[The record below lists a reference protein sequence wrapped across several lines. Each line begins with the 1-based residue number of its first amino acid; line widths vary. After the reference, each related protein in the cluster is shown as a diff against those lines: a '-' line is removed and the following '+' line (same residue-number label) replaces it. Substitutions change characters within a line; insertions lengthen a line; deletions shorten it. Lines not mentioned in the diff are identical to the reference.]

1 MSPTIAILAAVAGLL
16 VIALVGMA
24 LYLMS
29 QAKKTR
35 IMAQQAEA
43 AVPPQGQYIQISTGR
58 LHYTDIGTGRPVLL
72 IHGLGG
78 QLRTM
83 TLFLTAKLG
92 RKFRVIAVDR
102 PGMGY
107 SDRPE
112 EMSASI
118 AAQAGYME
126 EVIDRLNLQKPIV
139 LGHSLGGAVAAALA
153 LRAPDKV
160 AGLALIA
167 PLLRPSS
174 RSSTAFAALG
184 VKNPR
189 TRRFLARTL
198 AVPAMVKN
206 QEVTRTE
213 IFGPDPVPASY
224 TKEGGG
230 LLSLRPKS
238 FLNTSRD
245 YCAVGETIGNQWQ
258 AYGELKMPVR
268 ILYGTEDRILDHTE
282 QGVEVVERYP
292 HMRLE
297 LLPGAGH
304 MLVTNHIDAVV
315 RTVEAVAAD
324 LGPKLVTPT
333 PPRADVI
340 A

>member
-1 MSPTIAILAAVAGLL
+1 MIATLSAVAGLV
-16 VIALVGMA
+16 VIALLAVA
-24 LYLMS
+24 LYLLS

-35 IMAQQAEA
+35 IMAQQVEA
-43 AVPPQGQYIQISTGR
+43 AVPPQGQYVQISTGR
-58 LHYTDIGTGRPVLL
+58 LHFTDIGTGRPVLL

-83 TLFLTAKLG
+83 TLALTSALG
-92 RKFRVIAVDR
+92 RQFRVIAVDR

-112 EMSASI
+112 EMSATI
-118 AAQAGYME
+118 EAQAGYME

-139 LGHSLGGAVAAALA
+139 VGHSLGGAIAAQLA
-153 LRAPDKV
+153 LRAPEKV

-167 PLLRPSS
+167 PLLRASS
-174 RSSTAFAALG
+174 KSSTAFAALG

-189 TRRFLARTL
+189 LRRFLARTL

-206 QEVTRTE
+206 QDVTRTE
-213 IFGPDPVPASY
+213 IFGPDPVPTNY
-224 TKEGGG
+224 TRDGGG

-245 YCAVGETIGNQWQ
+245 YCAVGETIHAQ
-258 AYGELKMPVR
+258 AERYDELKMPVR
-268 ILYGTEDRILDHTE
+268 ILYGTEDRILDHVE
-282 QGVEVVERYP
+282 QGIDMAARYP
-292 HMRLE
+292 HMHLE
-297 LLPGAGH
+297 LIEGAGH
-304 MLVTNHIDAVV
+304 MLVTNHVDAVV
-315 RTVEAVAAD
+315 RTVEAVAED
-324 LGPKLVTPT
+324 LAPRLVVSTPT
-333 PPRADVI
+333 PGDVT